1 VNSSMLIAAPSR
13 DCDSSW
19 LVTALA
25 KVSVLF

>member
-1 VNSSMLIAAPSR
+1 MLIAAPSR